1 MLSLLQRARTAK
13 VPRAYPAGV
22 DANGELFRWY
32 RPRRAAYPWRTGAP
46 DPYRTLVSEVMLQQ
60 TQAPRVAAA
69 FDPFLER
76 FPSIAALAA
85 APRSDVVRAWGA
97 LGYNRRAARLH
108 EAAQVTVREHGGRL
122 PSDPAELRALPSVGP
137 YTASAVASIAFG
149 VPVAAVDT
157 NVRRVAA
164 RFLFGANPESVD
176 RTQLREAIDGWLHRR
191 EPGVWNQA
199 VMDLGRLA
207 CRPAPKCDDC
217 PLAAGCRFRASSRP
231 RPRARSQ
238 PAFRGSSRE
247 LRGAIVRHLRSRPSA
262 TLSAIATRSGRP
274 LADVAAAVRALDRDG
289 LVRAG
294 PAALAGRPSGR
305 LRLANEPRS
314 GIVPAGTS

>member
-1 MLSLLQRARTAK
+1 M
-13 VPRAYPAGV
+13 
-22 DANGELFRWY
+22 DANGALLRWY

-69 FDPFLER
+69 LGPFLAR

-108 EAAQVTVREHGGRL
+108 EAARVTVRYHGGRL
-122 PSDPAELRALPSVGP
+122 PSDPAQLRALPGVGP

-164 RFLFGANPESVD
+164 RFLFGANPEGVD

-191 EPGVWNQA
+191 EPGTWNQA
-199 VMDLGRLA
+199 VMDLGRLV
-207 CRPAPKCDDC
+207 CRPAPRCDVC

-238 PAFRGSSRE
+238 PAFRGSWRE
-247 LRGAIVRHLRSRPSA
+247 LRGAIVRLLRSRPSA
-262 TLSAIATRSGRP
+262 TLSSLAGRTGRP
-274 LADVAAAVRALDRDG
+274 LHDVAAAVRALDRDG

-305 LRLANEPRS
+305 LRLADEPRS
-314 GIVPAGTS
+314 GIVPTGTS